1 MDSTPF
7 ERLTARLAT
16 MDLDPETIEILTAV
30 LTVDLDVRSNDAD
43 GDPRRE
49 VVPVTT

>member
-16 MDLDPETIEILTAV
+16 LDLDPETIEILTAV
-30 LTVDLDVRSNDAD
+30 LTVDLDVRSNDA
-43 GDPRRE
+43 GDEPRQDHI
-49 VVPVTT
+49 VSA

>member
-16 MDLDPETIEILTAV
+16 LDLDPETIEILTAV
-30 LTVDLDVRSNDAD
+30 LTVDLDIPNKGAD
-43 GDPRRE
+43 GESRHDQVIPA
-49 VVPVTT
+49 

>member
-16 MDLDPETIEILTAV
+16 LDLDPETIEMLTAV
-30 LTVDLDVRSNDAD
+30 LTVDLNVRRDDTD
-43 GDPRRE
+43 GEPRQGHI
-49 VVPVTT
+49 VSA